1 MTGEPVHEPAKRP
14 EDLSDF
20 FLERAN
26 AGDVDG
32 VVALY
37 EPDAVLAFP
46 AGQLTVG
53 HDQIRAVYAEF
64 LAGRPSLRSA
74 GQRPAIVSGD
84 IALTSTRL
92 PSGGATAEI
101 ARRQPDGSWR
111 WAIDQPS
118 ILSLTTAR
126 IPRPFPQLAPL
137 SNGTRGTAAGPAPP
151 SGAGRA
157 RWPRSRTGSDG

>member
-1 MTGEPVHEPAKRP
+1 MTGEPVREPAKRP

-46 AGQLTVG
+46 HGRLTVG
-53 HDQIRAVYAEF
+53 QEQIRAVYAEF
-64 LAGRPSLRSA
+64 LAGRPTLGSA
-74 GQRPAIVSGD
+74 GQQPAIVNGD

-92 PSGGATAEI
+92 PGGGATVEV
-101 ARRQPDGSWR
+101 ARRQPDGTWR
-111 WAIDQPS
+111 WVIDQPS
-118 ILSLTTAR
+118 VLS
-126 IPRPFPQLAPL
+126 
-137 SNGTRGTAAGPAPP
+137 
-151 SGAGRA
+151 
-157 RWPRSRTGSDG
+157 